1 MSLLTKEEIETYRKV
16 GKIAAEVMRK
26 GKKLVSKGRKLLSV
40 CEIMEKEI
48 VRLGAKPAFPLNIS
62 VNQIAAHYTSPAD
75 DRLIIP
81 ERAIVKLDLGAV
93 IDGYISD
100 HARTFLVGPSKK
112 EFQLLKQTAELALE
126 KAIEFIKPG
135 VRPGDIGEVIENT
148 INGEGLTPVTDLTG
162 HVIEQWKL
170 HAGTSIPN
178 NKPKFGFMGP
188 KLTEGQVLAVEPFIT
203 TAEGSNKIYDESY
216 TYIFSQSG
224 KKAKSTDAKVVV
236 EEIEQYN
243 KLPFALRWLKDLMS
257 ETRLFEAMKEL
268 IAYKTVTRY
277 PMLVSKSHT
286 PVSQAEHTII
296 ITKNGC
302 EIITQ

>member
-1 MSLLTKEEIETYRKV
+1 MSLLKEEEIELYRKV

-26 GKKLVSKGRKLLSV
+26 GKKLASKGRKLLSI

-48 VRLGAKPAFPLNIS
+48 ENLGAKPAFPVNVS

-75 DRLIIP
+75 DRLILP
-81 ERAIVKLDLGAV
+81 ERAIVKIDLGAM

-112 EFQLLKQTAELALE
+112 EFQLLKHTAELALE

-148 INGEGLTPVTDLTG
+148 IKGEGLTPVTDLTG
-162 HVIEQWKL
+162 HVIERWKL

-188 KLTEGQVLAVEPFIT
+188 KLTEGQVLAVEPFVT
-203 TAEGSNKIYDESY
+203 TAGGSNNIYDESY
-216 TYIFSQSG
+216 TYIFSQIS
-224 KKAKSTDAKVVV
+224 KKAKSKDAKVIIA
-236 EEIEQYN
+236 EIEKYN
-243 KLPFALRWLKDLMS
+243 KLPFALRWLSGLMS

-268 IAYKTVTRY
+268 IANNSVNRY
-277 PMLVSKSHT
+277 PMLVSKSQT
-286 PVSQAEHTII
+286 PVAQAEHTII